1 LQDFV
6 RAFGEAGRVLGKAAL
21 SLEESERAAL
31 RQAGVTWPIDRWGVD
46 ELGRALLLLDAPAE
60 AVTRAFFRGDN
71 RERQA
76 VLRALPLRAD
86 AEAFRDLAI
95 EACRTNVVDVFE
107 AIACESP
114 YPGRFFPEPNF
125 NQMVLKA
132 IFVGVKV
139 ERILGLEER
148 VGEDLVR
155 MTQDFA
161 AERRAAGRPVPE
173 DVDFIARLGAAQS
186 KRGAS

>member
-1 LQDFV
+1 M

-31 RQAGVTWPIDRWGVD
+31 RQGGVTWPIDRWGVD

-173 DVDFIARLGAAQS
+173 DVDLIARLGAAQS